1 MYGCAFCP
9 KSRIEDLEALK
20 VAGTFTDSM
29 PANDVCVRCPNWHR
43 L

>member
-20 VAGTFTDSM
+20 VAGTITDSM
-29 PANDVCVRCPNWHR
+29 HANDVYVRRPNWRR